1 MHWLDHRLPPPLV
14 FVFVGVAMWWVGSL
28 PGEIVMGATARITV
42 AAIIAC
48 AGFALGLAAGVAFL
62 RAKTTVDPH
71 KPQAASSLVVG
82 GVYRLSRNPM
92 YLGLAVILLGWA
104 VYLAAPAAF
113 AGPVAF
119 AAYMTRFQIVPEEQ
133 VLAQQFGAR
142 FAAYRDKVRRWL

>member
-1 MHWLDHRLPPPLV
+1 QNQNNQSTSRHTPASCCTERLRTDMHWLDHRLPPPLV

-71 KPQAASSLVVG
+71 KPQAASSL
-82 GVYRLSRNPM
+82 
-92 YLGLAVILLGWA
+92 
-104 VYLAAPAAF
+104 
-113 AGPVAF
+113 
-119 AAYMTRFQIVPEEQ
+119 
-133 VLAQQFGAR
+133 
-142 FAAYRDKVRRWL
+142 